1 MRIDSPCSLQ
11 DLIPEEWRLIYDAN
25 GHAFTFAPLS
35 ASMNM
40 AVDEAIAISYP
51 ESKPTIRFYTWEK
64 PAVSIGY
71 FQRIMPVIDWLN
83 HKPPIP
89 PFGKGGINIVR
100 RPTGGGIVL
109 HGSDLTYSVVI
120 STPTPTRNLI
130 PLFYRQMG
138 QAVIEGLRLL
148 GIRNAECG
156 VRSKASEV
164 FSPNSELRHA
174 MSAWHGTP
182 NSKDLSLCAQT
193 PVEFDVLV
201 IPLNPPS
208 NKGGIKV
215 AGCAARRFQK
225 TLLFQGYISIGHTTN
240 MMLQQVTDAM
250 VKGFASALNIE
261 LVHGKL
267 TNRELALAEEL
278 NNEKYSKNEWN
289 YKR

>member
-1 MRIDSPCSLQ
+1 MRIDLPCSLQ

-89 PFGKGGINIVR
+89 PFSKVGKRGINIVR

-109 HGSDLTYSVVI
+109 HGSDITYSVVI
-120 STPTPTRNLI
+120 RTPAPTRNLI

-138 QAVIEGLRLL
+138 QAVIEGLRIL

-156 VRSKASEV
+156 TRSYSAIRNLQSA
-164 FSPNSELRHA
+164 FSD
-174 MSAWHGTP
+174 T
-182 NSKDLSLCAQT
+182 LSLCAKT

-225 TLLFQGYISIGHTTN
+225 TLLFQGYISIGHITN

-250 VKGFASALNIE
+250 VKGFALALNIE
-261 LVHGKL
+261 PVEGKL
-267 TNRELALAEEL
+267 TDGELALAEEL
-278 NNEKYSKNEWN
+278 NNEKYSRNEWN